1 MKKVL
6 IISYFYPPANFVGG
20 QRTAAW
26 AKYLH
31 EYGYYPII
39 ITRHWNEGQTDLVDK
54 VKNNKLEIEKIEK
67 SISTDT
73 INLYYYL
80 YKSI

>member
-6 IISYFYPPANFVGG
+6 IISYFYPPANFVGA

-31 EYGYYPII
+31 ECGYYPII
-39 ITRHWNEGQTDLVDK
+39 ISRQWNEGQTDLVGQL
-54 VKNNKLEIEKIEK
+54 KNSALKIGK
-67 SISTDT
+67 MNYSRKQAQNYI
-73 INLYYYL
+73 YV
-80 YKSI
+80 

>member
-1 MKKVL
+1 MKKLL
-6 IISYFYPPANFVGG
+6 IISYFYPPANFVGA

-39 ITRHWNEGQTDLVDK
+39 ITRQWNEGQTDLVD
-54 VKNNKLEIEKIEK
+54 
-67 SISTDT
+67 
-73 INLYYYL
+73 
-80 YKSI
+80 